1 MKSDCLF
8 QSFSRPHHQRS
19 ADASGKS
26 LYRTARTAEQKGIQV
41 LHFRFIIFISNDLLV
56 TFGNFP
62 SHVVIAPSSVDKYS
76 SDSFAGLLDLLK
88 SVGNRTEDEE
98 SALWRQI
105 KEHLAVLAYLIRGAA
120 HSLRDNL

>member
-1 MKSDCLF
+1 M
-8 QSFSRPHHQRS
+8 
-19 ADASGKS
+19 
-26 LYRTARTAEQKGIQV
+26 
-41 LHFRFIIFISNDLLV
+41 
-56 TFGNFP
+56 TFGNFS